1 MGDDP
6 KLLRRNPL
14 AQRCTDRK
22 CQDFLPPGATHLS
35 RFRPGVAQTCA
46 KQPKAQTAP
55 AVTSRLLAGLSS
67 CASRFCLKP
76 ERGEVASQPEPSHPF
91 VLVLC
96 AANSCRE
103 PGLPTRRAFNTHLS
117 THFRVLLCWLSLG
130 SLASHPHPP
139 PLSPCQ
145 QRGWISEE
153 PRDGG
158 NWKKTT
164 FRMWRGGGARS
175 GCKNPL
181 DSSLVYF
188 TFFSL
193 SFLPMRVCIK
203 LQDTGSE
210 MSGFIAV
217 SLEHEFFERC
227 HLGF

>member
-6 KLLRRNPL
+6 ELLRRNPL

-67 CASRFCLKP
+67 RASRFCLKP

-103 PGLPTRRAFNTHLS
+103 PGLPTRRAFYTHLS

-139 PLSPCQ
+139 FLLASNVAGFQRSP
-145 QRGWISEE
+145 GM
-153 PRDGG
+153 GG
-158 NWKKTT
+158 TGKKQHSGC
-164 FRMWRGGGARS
+164 GGEGGVRS

-203 LQDTGSE
+203 LQDMGSE

-217 SLEHEFFERC
+217 SLEHEFFEHC